1 MNASD
6 IAKKAA
12 DLVSGDRAQAH
23 GDMADNF
30 GRCADLWSAYLGKR
44 LDVELTAVDVGNM
57 MALLKIARTQTGEVN
72 ADDFV
77 DGAGYL
83 ACAGE
88 IALKQYRR

>member
-1 MNASD
+1 MKASD
-6 IAKKAA
+6 IATKAA
-12 DLVSGDRAQAH
+12 DLVSGDRAQTH

-30 GRCADLWSAYLGKR
+30 ARIADLWSAYLGRR
-44 LDVELTAVDVGNM
+44 LDTGLSAVDVGNM
-57 MALLKIARTQTGEVN
+57 MALLKIARTLSGQVN

-88 IALKQYRR
+88 IALKNYRR

>member
-1 MNASD
+1 MKASD

-12 DLVSGDRAQAH
+12 DLVSGDRAQTH
-23 GDMADNF
+23 GDMAENF
-30 GRCADLWSAYLGKR
+30 ARIADLWSAYLGKR
-44 LDVELTAVDVGNM
+44 LETELTAVDIGNM

>member
-1 MNASD
+1 MKASD
-6 IAKKAA
+6 IARKAA
-12 DLVSGDRAQAH
+12 DLVSGDRAQSH

-44 LDVELTAVDVGNM
+44 LDTGLTAVDVGNM
-57 MALLKIARTQTGEVN
+57 MALLKIARTQTGDVN

>member
-1 MNASD
+1 MKAID

-12 DLVSGDRAQAH
+12 ELVGGDRAQTH
-23 GDMADNF
+23 GDMEENF
-30 GRCADLWSAYLGKR
+30 NRVADLWTAYLGKR
-44 LDVELTAVDVGNM
+44 IDCPLNAVDIGNM
-57 MALLKIARTQTGEVN
+57 MALLKIARTQGGEVN

-88 IALKQYRR
+88 IALKVYRR